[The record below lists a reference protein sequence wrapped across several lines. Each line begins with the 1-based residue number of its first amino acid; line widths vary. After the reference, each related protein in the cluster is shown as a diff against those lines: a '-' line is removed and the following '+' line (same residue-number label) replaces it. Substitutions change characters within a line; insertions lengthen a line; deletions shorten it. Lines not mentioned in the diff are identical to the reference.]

1 MQLEQQYSSRPTSF
15 LIRVIEQSE
24 AFRPEAVAAAKRVL
38 RNRNPSQGDLLKAA
52 REVMTERIN
61 AYLDSFSVVNDA
73 LVLPQSHYLNEEE
86 VKLVFRACFSAR
98 KGAFDDMIPE
108 AWKYV
113 LGA

>member
-1 MQLEQQYSSRPTSF
+1 MELELQYHSRPTVF

-24 AFRPEAVAAAKRVL
+24 DFRPEAVVAAKQVL
-38 RNRNPSQGDLLKAA
+38 RQRNPSHGDLLKAA

-61 AYLDSFSVVNDA
+61 TYLDGFSVVNDA
-73 LVLPQSHYLNEEE
+73 LVLPQSHFLNEEE

-98 KGAFDDMIPE
+98 KGEFDDMIPE